1 MSEQRLRVAELPA
14 AIPSDGGTH
23 RDESRVQ
30 EYMRLLDHLEPV
42 VVFRTPEGPLLADG
56 YHRLAAAQR
65 VGAETIEADVRTG
78 TKADALRYAIKIDAA
93 HRGMS
98 PEEVRAHVLRRFG
111 GKEVIEPM
119 RAGPST
125 RGGANP
131 GAMVEGSR
139 TRPLTEVR
147 LCERLL
153 FARRPR

>member
-14 AIPSDGGTH
+14 AIPSDVGTH
-23 RDESRVQ
+23 LDESRVQ

-78 TKADALRYAIKIDAA
+78 TKADALRYAIKIGAA
-93 HRGMS
+93 HRGMI

-111 GKEVIEPM
+111 GKRSSSP
-119 RAGPST
+119 
-125 RGGANP
+125 
-131 GAMVEGSR
+131 
-139 TRPLTEVR
+139 
-147 LCERLL
+147 
-153 FARRPR
+153 